1 MKRLFLILKTI
12 ISNPKTLLRVLNPN
26 DDEAKIQILKKYNL
40 PHGLPIV
47 SLQHFIIKPEHK
59 VSPYFFLEGGSLPTD
74 LFLLAQLAQRTE
86 VKTYFEIGTWR
97 GESVMNVAPFVD
109 KAFTMNLSNE
119 ELKKR
124 GANPEY
130 IKQSGMLLPQEN
142 SHVKQIYGD
151 SLHYDFSALNNA
163 CDLIFVDGDHHYSN
177 VLSDSKN
184 ALAIRRNDQSI
195 IVWHDYGYSPE
206 HIRWEILQAIL
217 DAVPANEHQNLYQVA
232 HTKCAIYTKEPLKA
246 EFMVRPLK
254 PENLFEVG
262 LNMCKLNHTDL

>member
-26 DDEAKIQILKKYNL
+26 DDEAKETVIKKYNL
-40 PHGLPIV
+40 PNGLPIV
-47 SLQHFIIKPEHK
+47 LLQDFITNPEHQ

-74 LFLLAQLAQRTE
+74 LFLLAQLAQRPE

-119 ELKKR
+119 ELQRR

-130 IKQSGMLLPQEN
+130 IRQSGMLLPKEQ
-142 SHVKQIYGD
+142 SKIIQLYGD
-151 SLHYDFSALNNA
+151 SLHFDFSEWSRK

-177 VLSDSKN
+177 VVSDSTN
-184 ALAIRRNDQSI
+184 ALAMRRDENSI

-206 HIRWEILQAIL
+206 EIRWEILQAIL
-217 DAVPANEHQNLYQVA
+217 DAVPANEHKHLYHVA
-232 HTKCAIYTKEPLKA
+232 NTKCVIYTKKQLNAKYHP
-246 EFMVRPLK
+246 RPTK
-254 PENLFEVG
+254 PESVFEIG
-262 LNMCKLNHTDL
+262 LKIKKLHYDK